1 MKRRLILAI
10 LALFCWFSSAAAYMD
25 YVVNRRYFNDGY
37 LKIFGTNIVLRGHPE
52 HIMKLTRWLDQ
63 ILLVPKG
70 FQTLQSIANS
80 GNELVI
86 EHADIA
92 RIFAGR
98 TRAPMTM
105 NLINGVGDSVQI
117 IFDARMDDSGTHMVY
132 NGKKELI
139 EYTAVQNL
147 YHELA
152 HAMHMMNGT
161 WRYFASERQAIEE
174 ENIFRRQLAE
184 MQGRMPSQRF
194 RKSGVP
200 ISEVGLDAVPA
211 QSLIWP

>member
-1 MKRRLILAI
+1 MKRRLILTTLI
-10 LALFCWFSSAAAYMD
+10 FFCWFSSAAAYMD
-25 YVVNRRYFNDGY
+25 YVVNRRYFDDGF
-37 LKIFGTNIVLRGHPE
+37 LKIFGANIVLKGHPE
-52 HIMKLTRWLDQ
+52 QIIKFTRWLDQ
-63 ILLVPKG
+63 IMLVPKG
-70 FQTLQSIANS
+70 FQTLQSIADS
-80 GNELVI
+80 GHELVI

-92 RIFAGR
+92 RISAGR

-105 NLINGVGDSVQI
+105 NLINGIGESVHI
-117 IFDARMDDSGTHMVY
+117 IFDARMNDQGTHMVY

-174 ENIFRRQLAE
+174 ENVFRVQHSEQL
-184 MQGRMPSQRF
+184 
-194 RKSGVP
+194 
-200 ISEVGLDAVPA
+200 GLEQIPRRAAVEGQQIWWPA
-211 QSLIWP
+211 D

>member
-1 MKRRLILAI
+1 M
-10 LALFCWFSSAAAYMD
+10 
-25 YVVNRRYFNDGY
+25 
-37 LKIFGTNIVLRGHPE
+37 
-52 HIMKLTRWLDQ
+52 
-63 ILLVPKG
+63 LVPKG

-80 GNELVI
+80 GHELII
-86 EHADIA
+86 EHADVA
-92 RIFAGR
+92 RISAGR

-105 NLINGVGDSVQI
+105 KLINGIGDSVQI
-117 IFDARMDDSGTHMVY
+117 LFDARMDDNGTHMVY

-174 ENIFRRQLAE
+174 ENVFRRQLAD
-184 MQGRMPSQRF
+184 MQGRKPTQRF
-194 RKSGVP
+194 RKNGIP
-200 ISEVGLDAVPA
+200 ISEVKSAVDVT
-211 QSLIWP
+211 QHLIWP